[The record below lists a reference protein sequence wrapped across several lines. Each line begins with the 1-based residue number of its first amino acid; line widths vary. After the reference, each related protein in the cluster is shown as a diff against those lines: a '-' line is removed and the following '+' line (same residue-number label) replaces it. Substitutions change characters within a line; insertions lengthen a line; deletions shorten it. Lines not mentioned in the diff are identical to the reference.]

1 MTKTETR
8 DVRAI
13 KKDVNAIMKAPSVLI
28 SLIFFFTFDQ
38 NTFGHHDELFVIFF
52 EYFYMKKVDRYL

>member
-1 MTKTETR
+1 
-8 DVRAI
+8 
-13 KKDVNAIMKAPSVLI
+13 MKAPSVLI